1 VDLTAIMIFL
11 LTPLSDAAKEK
22 SASQLQRQTRIG
34 KKTEGS
40 WYRLNGRNSYDHICN
55 KDRFVRDQGEKNMG
69 KLNGKIAL
77 VTGASKGI
85 GAGIALSLAQEGAAV
100 AVNYASDRAGAER
113 VVEKI
118 RTAGG
123 NAIAIQGSVTS
134 SVEINRFFDETE
146 RQLGAV
152 DVLVNNAGVFAY
164 LPLQDVNEA
173 EFRRQFDT
181 NVLGLLLTSKRAA
194 QKFGEKGGSIINI
207 GSVASTLTP
216 PASSIYAA
224 TKSAVDGI
232 TRVLAKELGARNIRV
247 NSINPGVIDTE
258 GARAMDT
265 YEQVATAI
273 RAITPLGR
281 TGMPEDI
288 GLIAAFLASDEA
300 RWLTGEIIFGSGGL
314 R

>member
-1 VDLTAIMIFL
+1 
-11 LTPLSDAAKEK
+11 
-22 SASQLQRQTRIG
+22 
-34 KKTEGS
+34 
-40 WYRLNGRNSYDHICN
+40 
-55 KDRFVRDQGEKNMG
+55 MG
-69 KLNGKIAL
+69 KLDGKIAL

-85 GAGIALSLAQEGAAV
+85 GAGIALSLANEGAAV
-100 AVNYASDRAGAER
+100 AVNYHSDRAGADR

-118 RTAGG
+118 KAAGG
-123 NAIAIQGSVTS
+123 KAIIVQGSVTS
-134 SVEINRFFDETE
+134 AEEIDRFFNETE
-146 RQLGAV
+146 KQLGKV
-152 DVLVNNAGVFAY
+152 DILVNNAGVFVWM
-164 LPLQDVNEA
+164 PLQDVNEK
-173 EFRRQFDT
+173 EFHRQFDT

-194 QKFGEKGGSIINI
+194 KQFSEKGGSIINI

-232 TRVLAKELGARNIRV
+232 TRVLAKELGPRNIRV

-258 GARAMDT
+258 GARAMDA
-265 YEQVATAI
+265 YEQVANAMKTL
-273 RAITPLGR
+273 TPLGR

-300 RWLTGEIIFGSGGL
+300 RWLTGEIILGSGGL